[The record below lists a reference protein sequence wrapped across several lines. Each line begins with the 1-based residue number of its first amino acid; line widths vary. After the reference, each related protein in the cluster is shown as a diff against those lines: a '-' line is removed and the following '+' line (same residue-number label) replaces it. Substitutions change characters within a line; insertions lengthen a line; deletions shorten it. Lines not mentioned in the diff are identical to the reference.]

1 MANKGPFRADHVG
14 SLPRPDYVLDA
25 REQKA
30 KGEITADALRKIED
44 KAIADVA
51 KAQEDLGLKGITD
64 GEYRRFLWHTDFLSQ
79 FDNVKEAPGR
89 FLLGVD
95 KSNGDISKGFRPN
108 CMAVTGPFRRG
119 HPIQLDDFK
128 YLRSVSKQTPK
139 VCVPS
144 PTLMHFRGGR
154 EAIDKNTYP
163 TMEMFYKDLAKAY
176 NEEFQDL
183 AKAGCKYIQIDDTNL
198 AYLCD
203 SKIRNDVKEVSED
216 PDKLLDLYIDI
227 INDSIKGLPAD
238 VTVCLHMCR
247 GNFGKLSQGSYEAVA
262 DRLFGNLKVD
272 GYLLEYDDERS
283 GDFNPLRFVQK
294 DKRVMLG
301 LLTTKNP
308 TLEAKDL
315 LKRRV
320 DQAAKF
326 LPLENLALGAQC
338 GFGTG
343 AVRWSQMKGE
353 RGFCTWD
360 ETRAKLGHIVQT
372 AQEIWGTV

>member
-1 MANKGPFRADHVG
+1 
-14 SLPRPDYVLDA
+14 
-25 REQKA
+25 
-30 KGEITADALRKIED
+30 
-44 KAIADVA
+44 
-51 KAQEDLGLKGITD
+51 
-64 GEYRRFLWHTDFLSQ
+64 
-79 FDNVKEAPGR
+79 
-89 FLLGVD
+89 
-95 KSNGDISKGFRPN
+95 
-108 CMAVTGPFRRG
+108 MAVTGPFRRG

-163 TMEMFYKDLAKAY
+163 TMEMFYKDLANAY

-183 AKAGCKYIQIDDTNL
+183 AKAGCKYIQIDDTNV

-203 SKIRNDVKEVSED
+203 SKIRNDVKEVGED

-227 INDSIKGLPAD
+227 INESIKGLPGD

-283 GDFNPLRFVQK
+283 GDFNPLRFVPK

-308 TLEAKDL
+308 TLESKDT

-320 DQAAKF
+320 DQAAKL

-343 AVRWSQMKGE
+343 AVRWSQMRGE

>member
-25 REQKA
+25 REQRA
-30 KGEITADALRKIED
+30 KGEITAEQLRKIED
-44 KAIADVA
+44 KAIAEVA

-95 KSNGDISKGFRPN
+95 KANGDISKGFRPN

-119 HPIQLDDFK
+119 HPIQLEDFK
-128 YLRSVSKQTPK
+128 YLRSVTRQTPK

-154 EAIDKNTYP
+154 DAIDKTAYP
-163 TMEMFYKDLAKAY
+163 TMEAFYKDLAKAY

-203 SKIRNDVKEVSED
+203 SKIRNDVKEVGED

-227 INDSIKGLPAD
+227 INDSIKGLPSD

-283 GDFNPLRFVQK
+283 GDFDPLRFVQK

-308 TLEAKDL
+308 TLESKDL